1 MHACGWMA
9 KNRTRNLDGS
19 GGVAMNVYD
28 EMEADAARAGDEPD
42 EMPAGFYA
50 SATEPGLS
58 VEERAGCLARNA
70 SVEII
75 PHTAHKI
82 ADFREVMP
90 RGARV
95 FIPFLPKARFAD
107 SVPLAR
113 RLRAEAMEPV
123 RDVAAR
129 RLRSRSELTDTLS
142 ELREQAGVRQVLV
155 IAGDPVEPVGPF
167 ENSMAVLETGLLE
180 QHGIETIFIG
190 GQPEGIP
197 GISGEA
203 VSDALDWKYAYAR
216 QSTADFRLVTQF
228 VLDPDNLMQWRR
240 NIAGR
245 GIDLPLHVGV
255 AGPTSLKTLMKFA
268 GLTGAKASFQAMR
281 KYGAKLTRLS
291 DKAAPD
297 DLVYR
302 LASEEAGAPIHG
314 LHVYTFGGFMQAV
327 EWLNAW
333 RKGAA
338 EDCRKARYAIA

>member
-9 KNRTRNLDGS
+9 ENRTRILDGS

-50 SATEPGLS
+50 STAKSGMN
-58 VEERAGCLARNA
+58 VEERAGCLAQNA

-75 PHTAHKI
+75 PHTAQKI
-82 ADFREVMP
+82 ADFRDVMP
-90 RGARV
+90 KGARI

-113 RLRAEAMEPV
+113 RLRAESMEPV
-123 RDVAAR
+123 PHIAAR

-142 ELREQAGVRQVLV
+142 ELRERAGVRQVLV

-180 QHGIETIFIG
+180 AHGIETIFVG

-245 GIDLPLHVGV
+245 GVDLPLHVGV

-297 DLVYR
+297 ELIYR
-302 LASEEAGAPIHG
+302 LAGEEAGAPVHG

-327 EWLNAW
+327 DWLNAW
-333 RKGAA
+333 RRVAA
-338 EDCRKARYAIA
+338 EDCGQPCYATA